1 MVSNQKTIFFS
12 RKQKKTKKTKKKT
25 IFSKTMGL
33 GPPKDGFFGFLEKK
47 MVFLVRNHLFLER
60 KMVFGGLLLGKPSF
74 SREKDGFWRS
84 SPGKTIFFS
93 RKRWF
98 YQEKT
103 SKNHLFLE
111 KKMVSNQKTIF
122 FSRKPKKPK
131 KPKKTK
137 KPKKPSFPKLWGWG
151 LQKMVFLVFLV
162 FLVFSRKR
170 WFFGSKPSFSREKDG
185 FTRRRP
191 PKTIFFSRKRWFRT
205 KKPSFSPENQ
215 KNQKNQKNHLFQ
227 NYGAGASKRW
237 FFWFFWFFWF
247 SREKDGFLVRNH
259 LFLEKKMVLP
269 GEDLQKPSFSRE
281 KDGFE
286 PKNHLFLEKTKK
298 NQKNQKK
305 KKNIFSKT
313 MGLGPPKD
321 GFFGFFFGFLEKKMV
336 FWFETIFF
344 SRKRWFLEVFSWENH
359 LFLEKKMVSNQ
370 KNHLFLEKT
379 KKTIF
384 WRPQPHS
391 FGKDGFFG
399 FFGFLGFLVFC
410 FFVSFLFCCCS
421 LDLARTRMP
430 PAVGPFGGGEHIYIC
445 VCVIDGP
452 TLTSA
457 PLATAATWKCKTNG
471 ALLSLG
477 GQTF

>member
-1 MVSNQKTIFFS
+1 MVFRRMVAQNHLFLEKKMVSNQKTIFFS
-12 RKQKKTKKTKKKT
+12 RKPKNQKTKKT

-33 GPPKDGFFGFLEKK
+33 GPPKDGFLVFSRKRWFFGA
-47 MVFLVRNHLFLER
+47 
-60 KMVFGGLLLGKPSF
+60 KPSF

-84 SPGKTIFFS
+84 SPGKTIFFSRKRWFSEGCLLKTIFFSRKRWFRTKKTSFSRENQKNQKNEKNHLFQNYGAGASKRWFFWFFGFLEKKMVFWFETIFFS

-131 KPKKTK
+131 KP
-137 KPKKPSFPKLWGWG
+137 SFPKLWGWG

-170 WFFGSKPSFSREKDG
+170 WFFWFETIFSREKDG
-185 FTRRRP
+185 STRRRP
-191 PKTIFFSRKRWFRT
+191 PKTIFFSRKRWFY
-205 KKPSFSPENQ
+205 Q
-215 KNQKNQKNHLFQ
+215 
-227 NYGAGASKRW
+227 
-237 FFWFFWFFWF
+237 
-247 SREKDGFLVRNH
+247 
-259 LFLEKKMVLP
+259 
-269 GEDLQKPSFSRE
+269 
-281 KDGFE
+281 
-286 PKNHLFLEKTKK
+286 EKT
-298 NQKNQKK
+298 
-305 KKNIFSKT
+305 SK
-313 MGLGPPKD
+313 
-321 GFFGFFFGFLEKKMV
+321 
-336 FWFETIFF
+336 
-344 SRKRWFLEVFSWENH
+344 NH

-399 FFGFLGFLVFC
+399 FFGFL

-430 PAVGPFGGGEHIYIC
+430 PAVGPLGGVSIYIYITDPVQQKKVRGFLGLHKRLRC
-445 VCVIDGP
+445 LRKAGV
-452 TLTSA
+452 S
-457 PLATAATWKCKTNG
+457 LAYLAHKVH
-471 ALLSLG
+471 LSM
-477 GQTF
+477 TKMKANRIS